1 MEKARLW
8 AVEWAQ
14 GAEVLTAVEP
24 TCDELRGAAPVLAAS
39 YNDSHNRV
47 MMGHDDEPHTAGD
60 VVAYYE
66 QLRIEGGRPFLLYM
80 NGVLMG
86 DADFRNIG
94 DISGEFAIMIG
105 GRASQGRGL
114 GTRFALML
122 HAFGYDVLGLERI
135 YISVIPA
142 NAASR
147 RLFEKLGYQP
157 DDSPQARA
165 LIDEETDLTMSLAR
179 SALDRTRIADQ
190 AAIRAAIRTFE
201 RPSPA

>member
-1 MEKARLW
+1 MDKARLW
-8 AVEWAQ
+8 AVEWEQ
-14 GAEVLTAVEP
+14 GGQLLTAVEP
-24 TCDELRGAAPVLAAS
+24 TDAELRRAAPALALS

-60 VVAYYE
+60 VIAYYE
-66 QLRIEGGRPFLLYM
+66 QLRIEGGRPFLLYLD
-80 NGVLMG
+80 GALMG
-86 DADFRNIG
+86 DADFRNLA
-94 DISGEFAIMIG
+94 DVTGEFAIMIG
-105 GRASQGRGL
+105 GRTSQGRGL

-142 NAASR
+142 NTASR

-157 DDSPQARA
+157 DDTPEARA
-165 LIDEETDLTMSLAR
+165 LIDEESDLTMSLAR
-179 SALDRTRIADQ
+179 SAFDRTRLDDQ
-190 AAIRAAIRTFE
+190 AAVRSFE

>member
-8 AVEWAQ
+8 AVEWEK
-14 GAEVLTAVEP
+14 GGETLSAVEP
-24 TCDELRGAAPVLAAS
+24 TDDELRRAAPVLAAS

-47 MMGHDDEPHTAGD
+47 MMGHDDEPHTPGD

-66 QLRIEGGRPFLLYM
+66 QLRLEGGRPFLLYM
-80 NGVLMG
+80 DGVLMG
-86 DADFRNIG
+86 DADFRNLA
-94 DISGEFAIMIG
+94 DVTGEFAIMIG
-105 GRASQGRGL
+105 GRASQGHGL

-142 NAASR
+142 NTASR

-157 DDSPQARA
+157 DDSPEARA
-165 LIDEETDLTMSLAR
+165 LIDDETDLTMSLAR
-179 SALDRTRIADQ
+179 SAFDRTRAADM
-190 AAIRAAIRTFE
+190 AAIRAAIRPFE

>member
-8 AVEWAQ
+8 SVEWVQ
-14 GAEVLTAVEP
+14 GDETLRALEP
-24 TCDELRGAAPVLAAS
+24 TDDELQRAAPVLAAA
-39 YNDSHNRV
+39 YNDGHNRL

-66 QLRIEGGRPFLLYM
+66 ELRIEGGRPFLLYM
-80 NGVLMG
+80 DGVLMG
-86 DADFRNIG
+86 DADFRNIA
-94 DISGEFAIMIG
+94 DVRGEFAIMIG
-105 GRASQGRGL
+105 GRGSQGRGL

-147 RLFEKLGYQP
+147 RLFEKLGYEP
-157 DDSPQARA
+157 DDSPEARA
-165 LIDEETDLTMSLAR
+165 LVDEDSDLTMSLAR
-179 SALDRTRIADQ
+179 SAFDRTRNAEQ
-190 AAIRAAIRTFE
+190 ATIRAFE
-201 RPSPA
+201 RPALA

>member
-1 MEKARLW
+1 M
-8 AVEWAQ
+8 
-14 GAEVLTAVEP
+14 LTAVEP
-24 TCDELRGAAPVLAAS
+24 TGDELRGAAPVLAAS

-179 SALDRTRIADQ
+179 SAFDRTRIADQ

>member
-1 MEKARLW
+1 MQKARLW
-8 AVEWAQ
+8 AVEWEQ
-14 GAEVLTAVEP
+14 GGQLLTALEP
-24 TCDELRGAAPVLAAS
+24 TDDELRRAAPALAVS

-60 VVAYYE
+60 VIAYYE

-80 NGVLMG
+80 DGVLMG
-86 DADFRNIG
+86 DADFRNIA
-94 DISGEFAIMIG
+94 DVTGEFAIMIG
-105 GRASQGRGL
+105 GRASQGHGL

-157 DDSPQARA
+157 DDSPEARA
-165 LIDEETDLTMSLAR
+165 LVDEQTDLTMSLAR
-179 SALDRTRIADQ
+179 SAFDPARIADQ